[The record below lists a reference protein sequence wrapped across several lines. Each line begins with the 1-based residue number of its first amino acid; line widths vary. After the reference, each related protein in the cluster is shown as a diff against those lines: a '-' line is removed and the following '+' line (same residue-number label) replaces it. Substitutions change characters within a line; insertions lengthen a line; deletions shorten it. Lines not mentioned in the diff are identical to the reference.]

1 MKKLML
7 SLVVLA
13 MSAATTFAQSQK
25 AQKCD
30 NPKACA
36 DKEAK
41 CADRLV
47 QEMKLDDAT
56 AQWFKPL
63 FADYQKKMADVHAKY
78 CPKGKKDCTAC
89 TDAEIMKM
97 LEGSIALQSEIAD
110 VKSAYLK
117 KFKAK
122 LNAKQLQVIFCPKKQ
137 AHPGKHPMMGKPGMK
152 FGKACDMKAGKCE
165 KDKKCNKPCD
175 KKCDKD
181 KKCNK
186 PCDKKCDKDKKCNKP
201 CDKKCDKQQK
211 CDKHDGKKCDAPKC
225 DKDKK

>member
-7 SLVVLA
+7 SLVVIA
-13 MSAATTFAQSQK
+13 MSVTTVFAQCPTK
-25 AQKCD
+25 AGKCD
-30 NPKACA
+30 APKGQ
-36 DKEAK
+36 

-63 FADYQKKMADVHAKY
+63 FAEYQQKLADVRAKY
-78 CPKGKKDCTAC
+78 CKKDKKDCKNC
-89 TDAEIMKM
+89 TDAEIMKH
-97 LEGSIALQSEIAD
+97 LEDAITCQGEIAD

-122 LNAKQLQVIFCPKKQ
+122 LNAKQLQVVFCPKKMK
-137 AHPGKHPMMGKPGMK
+137 AGKHHMGHKHFGK
-152 FGKACDMKAGKCE
+152 KQGKACDMKHGKCD
-165 KDKKCNKPCD
+165 KSKKCDKAGA

-181 KKCNK
+181 KKCDK
-186 PCDKKCDKDKKCNKP
+186 SCDKKCDKS
-201 CDKKCDKQQK
+201 KKCDKA
-211 CDKHDGKKCDAPKC
+211 GAKKCDAPKC

>member
-1 MKKLML
+1 ML

-13 MSAATTFAQSQK
+13 MSAATTFAQPQK

-36 DKEAK
+36 DKAAK
-41 CADRLV
+41 CADHLV

-63 FADYQKKMADVHAKY
+63 FSEYQKKMADLHAKH
-78 CPKGKKDCTAC
+78 CPKGKKDCKSC

-97 LEGSIALQSEIAD
+97 LEGSIALQGEIAD

-122 LNAKQLQVIFCPKKQ
+122 LNAKQLKVIFCEKGKAPQ
-137 AHPGKHPMMGKPGMK
+137 GKHHMMGKPGMK
-152 FGKACDMKAGKCE
+152 HGKKFGMKAGKCG
-165 KDKKCNKPCD
+165 KM
-175 KKCDKD
+175 
-181 KKCNK
+181 
-186 PCDKKCDKDKKCNKP
+186 
-201 CDKKCDKQQK
+201 QK
-211 CDKHDGKKCDAPKC
+211 CDKP
-225 DKDKK
+225 

>member
-13 MSAATTFAQSQK
+13 MSAATTFAQPQK

-36 DKEAK
+36 DKAAK
-41 CADRLV
+41 CADHLV

-63 FADYQKKMADVHAKY
+63 FSEYQKKMADLHAKH
-78 CPKGKKDCTAC
+78 CPKGKKDCKSC

-97 LEGSIALQSEIAD
+97 LEGSIALQGEIAD

-122 LNAKQLQVIFCPKKQ
+122 LNAKQLQVIFCPKKN
-137 AHPGKHPMMGKPGMK
+137 AHPAKRPMMGKPSMK
-152 FGKACDMKAGKCE
+152 HGKACDMKPGKC
-165 KDKKCNKPCD
+165 DKKKDCKKPCDKKQNCD
-175 KKCDKD
+175 KKCDK
-181 KKCNK
+181 
-186 PCDKKCDKDKKCNKP
+186 
-201 CDKKCDKQQK
+201 
-211 CDKHDGKKCDAPKC
+211 HDAKKCDAPKC
-225 DKDKK
+225 DKAKK